1 MIIFMIMF
9 LIFILDISDLTKA
22 VNTGLFGTN
31 GKIVYFGEDPT
42 SSYNLSIGKIVLLL
56 WEYVDC
62 LRSLNA
68 LGLDWCLTRFLTKK
82 VSSSATCHLGFHVL
96 LLDTMTL
103 LTSLFRLSSLLCV
116 IMSCIQMC
124 QIVILYTILE
134 LTKNLALSMITYI

>member
-1 MIIFMIMF
+1 MF
-9 LIFILDISDLTKA
+9 LIIISDISDLTNA

-68 LGLDWCLTRFLTKK
+68 LGLDWCLTQFLTRK
-82 VSSSATCHLGFHVL
+82 VSSSATSHRVFTYYCS
-96 LLDTMTL
+96 TL
-103 LTSLFRLSSLLCV
+103 
-116 IMSCIQMC
+116 
-124 QIVILYTILE
+124 
-134 LTKNLALSMITYI
+134 